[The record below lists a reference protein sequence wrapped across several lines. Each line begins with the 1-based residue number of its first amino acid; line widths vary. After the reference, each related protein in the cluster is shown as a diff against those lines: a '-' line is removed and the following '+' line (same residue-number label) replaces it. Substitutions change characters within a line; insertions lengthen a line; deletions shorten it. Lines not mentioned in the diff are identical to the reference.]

1 MKCIDADLV
10 RRVIESPRSKEQM
23 INIIKGLPIVDVRKN
38 VKGEW
43 IIGEFY
49 NEPCTCSVCMHKF
62 QHKAYFLYSY
72 CPNCG
77 AEMRPRTEKIYVPKE
92 DFEVEE

>member
-1 MKCIDADLV
+1 MKEYIEKDLI

-23 INIIKGLPIVDVRKN
+23 INILKGLPTADVREN

-43 IIGEFY
+43 IKEVDTMGGYDDYTPINY
-49 NEPCTCSVCMHKF
+49 YCSICGYLSMDGRTN
-62 QHKAYFLYSY
+62 Y

-77 AEMRPRTEKIYVPKE
+77 ADMRS
-92 DFEVEE
+92 